1 MKQLSMEETEYAV
14 KRLEHIAKSRD
25 ISQVQLQDLSGV
37 NQSTISKIFSGS
49 FVPSYDTL
57 KSLFNAIGL
66 RVADV
71 TNESECHPDEILGY
85 LATPLTSVV
94 QDESLERGLRQVVSK
109 IKGVASEKDFEQP
122 RFALYWPGDHTHPIR
137 NPGLNAHQVYRI
149 DRSRASSYDFL
160 IIFCGSPSY
169 GVGQENEIATQAG
182 LPAIRLLPAGVSRM
196 LSGSFIRGIDIQYT
210 GTLDRGIRFDEA
222 KLRVA
227 FTEIRQ
233 MHYQLRAL
241 YKNLNG
247 HGFGNR
253 IRKLVDERWGDYPK
267 AAADLG
273 ISLPYLHVLIE
284 EPLRVS
290 NPSALLLSRMAHLFG
305 EKVGY
310 LLGDAEDSDPIW
322 VESQASWRAWIN
334 NTPNR
339 EASIA
344 LSIRDEWRT
353 SYRLERA
360 PENSSSFRRTKKPL
374 RETDW
379 ERRYQERVRHA
390 PRNPKPSLFKEE
402 EE

>member
-25 ISQVQLQDLSGV
+25 ISQIQLQDLSGV

-71 TNESECHPDEILGY
+71 INESECHPEEILGY
-85 LATPLTSVV
+85 LATPLTSLA
-94 QDESLERGLRQVVSK
+94 QDDRLDLALREVVSK
-109 IKGVASEKDFEQP
+109 IKAVASEKEFDHP
-122 RFALYWPGDHTHPIR
+122 RFVLYWPGDHTHPTR
-137 NPGLNAHQVYRI
+137 NAGFNAHQVYRI

-160 IIFCGSPSY
+160 ILFCGSPSY
-169 GVGQENEIATQAG
+169 GLGQENEIATQAG

-196 LSGSFIRGIDIQYT
+196 LSGSFIRAIDIQYV
-210 GTLDRGIRFDEA
+210 GTLDRGIRLDEG
-222 KLRVA
+222 KLRA
-227 FTEIRQ
+227 ALAEIRQ

-273 ISLPYLHVLIE
+273 ISLSYLHVLIE
-284 EPLRVS
+284 EPLTVS
-290 NPSALLLSRMAHLFG
+290 NPSALLLRRMAHLFG

-310 LLGDAEDSDPIW
+310 LLGEAEDADPIW
-322 VESQASWRAWIN
+322 FDSQTSWRAWIS

-339 EASIA
+339 DAAIA

-353 SYRLERA
+353 RHRLERA
-360 PENSSSFRRTKKPL
+360 PENTASFRRPRKAL

-379 ERRYQERVRHA
+379 ERLYQEKLKNV
-390 PRNPKPSLFKEE
+390 PRNSRPNLFKEE
-402 EE
+402 